1 MEDLFDEHVDDLVF
15 VPVEVFLDFLDFLL
29 GFLFELD
36 LVLLVLFLKD
46 ISDET
51 LLALSFFRSQRLSW
65 PGTLRFRLRRRLEP
79 T

>member
-51 LLALSFFRSQRLSW
+51 LLAPSFFRSRRLSW
-65 PGTLRFRLRRRLEP
+65 PGILRFRLRRRLEP